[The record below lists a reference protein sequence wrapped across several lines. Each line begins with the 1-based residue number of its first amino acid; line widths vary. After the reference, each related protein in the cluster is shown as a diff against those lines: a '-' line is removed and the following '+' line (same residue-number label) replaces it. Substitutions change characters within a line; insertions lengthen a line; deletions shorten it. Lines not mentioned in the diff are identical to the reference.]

1 MEKSMNEQIEQIRSD
16 LKKESLII
24 KDPLVGFLVVK
35 TKIRD
40 EYYFVDTYPVSG
52 AWDGIDETVDLEYGD
67 NVIGVIPAP
76 AHSYVVYGLFPKE
89 DEKYP
94 ENGTFELLGYEF
106 EGSYY
111 PDWNE
116 ELKDR
121 ISEKEK
127 KEMVK

>member
-24 KDPLVGFLVVK
+24 KDPLIGFLVVK
-35 TKIRD
+35 TKKGD
-40 EYYFVDTYPVSG
+40 ESYLVDTYPLSS
-52 AWDGIDETVDLEYGD
+52 AWDGLDETVDLESDD
-67 NVIGVIPAP
+67 NVIGIIPAP
-76 AHSYVVYGLFPKE
+76 AHSYMVYGLFPKE

-94 ENGTFELLGYEF
+94 ENGIFELLGYEF

-116 ELKDR
+116 LLTDSIR
-121 ISEKEK
+121 IREK
-127 KEMVK
+127 K